1 MTQKER
7 ILDYLREGNTINR
20 LQGWDILG
28 VIELPARISELRREG
43 YQIETK
49 MIQVFN
55 RYKEK
60 VSVAEWSME
69 TTEQQL
75 DLLGGER

>member
-75 DLLGGER
+75 DLLGGE